1 VPVAPSARL
10 ADDVAPPPEVR
21 PADERRSSRVREEL
35 EQAGR
40 TWAAGKEGERRL
52 RVLEALC
59 DTWVPAVRPPRAAG
73 DLGGFWQRRASDLGV
88 HLLMAGWFATHA
100 DPEDVEE
107 VLPLFDLL
115 AATGFTRLPAPAR
128 AAELKVLAKA
138 NAEIDEGLEDLRKL
152 ALMLHYAVPDA
163 SGSNP
168 AWPIFGYPGPPE
180 VAPLEGEGLTTLD
193 VAPAE
198 APLVLEADVV
208 VVGSGAGGG
217 VVAGE
222 LAGAGLDVVVLE
234 MGEGAQESS
243 FPRYELEAMTRL
255 YWRGGYTARTEDR
268 NVTLMAGATLGG
280 GTTVN
285 WTNCVQ
291 PPDRVRKSWAGDHG
305 LAGLDTTA
313 FDEHLDAVAER
324 IGAVEDCS
332 DYNGPNDALRRGA
345 EAHGWSWKTARRNTD
360 VASYD
365 PVTAGHMGY
374 GDPTGSKQGTLR
386 TYLRDA
392 VRDGARILT
401 RCRADRILVEGGRAT
416 GVAATLTHADGRT
429 TAVTVRARTVV
440 VAGGALETPALLLRS
455 AIGGPAVGRHF
466 RLHPVTALIG
476 MYPEEQRSWWGPPQ
490 SVIVDEFSDATEGY
504 GFLLECPHYGAGLSA
519 GSLPWRSGRE
529 HKVLIGRLRHA
540 STFIGLVRDRGEGRI
555 TIDDGGEAVVH
566 YPLIDTVDRVNLQR
580 TLGVMARA
588 HAAAGARA
596 ILDLH
601 PKQPFWRRGRDLD
614 GWIDEI
620 AELPMGSG
628 GRPLFSAHQMG
639 SARMGTDPTRSVA
652 DPEGQLHDTPGVW
665 IGDTSAFP
673 TAVGSNPMLTCMALA
688 RRTAH
693 AIVAA
698 RS

>member
-208 VVGSGAGGG
+208 VVGSGSGGG

-222 LAGAGLDVVVLE
+222 LAQAGLDVVVLE
-234 MGEGAQESS
+234 AGGHREEAD
-243 FPRYELEAMTRL
+243 FPADELSALRDM
-255 YWRGGYTARTEDR
+255 YWRGGLQLTDDG
-268 NVTLMAGATLGG
+268 NVAIVAGATLGG
-280 GTTVN
+280 GSTIN
-285 WTNCVQ
+285 WQNCVR
-291 PPDRVRKSWAGDHG
+291 PPATVRETWARKHG
-305 LAGLDTTA
+305 LEGLDGPE
-313 FDEHLDAVAER
+313 FDQHLDAVLDR
-324 IGAVEDCS
+324 ISGTSDCTDLNPVNARLAAAS
-332 DYNGPNDALRRGA
+332 DAL
-345 EAHGWSWKTARRNTD
+345 GWAWERAVRNTD
-360 VASYD
+360 PASYD
-365 PVTAGHMGY
+365 PATAGHVGF
-374 GDPTGSKQGTLR
+374 GDRTGSKQGTLA

-392 VRDGARILT
+392 EAAGARIVVGA
-401 RCRADRILVEGGRAT
+401 RADRVRVEAGRAAGVDATWT
-416 GVAATLTHADGRT
+416 GPDGTSRPLRI
-429 TAVTVRARTVV
+429 RARDVV
-440 VAGGALETPALLLRS
+440 VACGALETPALLLRS
-455 AIGGPAVGRHF
+455 AIGGPATGKHL
-466 RLHPVTALIG
+466 RLHPVPMVTG
-476 MYPEEQRSWWGPPQ
+476 MYDEPLRQWWGPPQ
-490 SVIVDEFSDATEGY
+490 GAIVTEHTAAVEDHGY
-504 GFLLECPHYGAGLSA
+504 LVETAHFHPAITASA
-519 GSLPWRSGRE
+519 MPWTSGRGHKLVMGRFAQLGAFIAVTRE
-529 HKVLIGRLRHA
+529 HGGGDV
-540 STFIGLVRDRGEGRI
+540 
-555 TIDDGGEAVVH
+555 TIDEAGEAVVR
-566 YPLIDTVDRVNLQR
+566 YPLEDAIDEQV
-580 TLGVMARA
+580 RA
-588 HAAAGARA
+588 HAVRSLIELHEAAGAQVV
-596 ILDLH
+596 LDTHREL
-601 PKQPFWRRGRDLD
+601 KLWRRGRDDLEAFIRSAQGGD
-614 GWIDEI
+614 G
-620 AELPMGSG
+620 AG
-628 GRPLFSAHQMG
+628 GRVLFSAHQMG
-639 SARMGTDPTRSVA
+639 SARMGTDPTDSVA
-652 DPEGQLHDTPGVW
+652 DPDGQLHDTPGVW
-665 IGDTSAFP
+665 IGDTSAYP